1 MAVEVSLELQCSGF
15 ESTPLGCCL
24 LQILTRVLEGKVS
37 TFKQIA
43 KRQKLLF
50 IDIGSL
56 YELITRNGPK
66 VIPECGEEPNT
77 IAPGIGAGAHIFVS
91 PLLVHFHCLI
101 SPREREF

>member
-37 TFKQIA
+37 TFKQINV
-43 KRQKLLF
+43 KNCCF

-77 IAPGIGAGAHIFVS
+77 IAPAMVPHIFVS

-101 SPREREF
+101 SP